1 MCECDCIT
9 VTGSVCVCVWL
20 YMYPC
25 HLTPNMFGVQA
36 RVVYMC
42 VIPFMPCVMRVGPV
56 LHVFSVGGCMAVLL
70 CQLGMCNT
78 ASLRS
83 SLLAHTTSLLRLTL
97 KFALVY

>member
-1 MCECDCIT
+1 M
-9 VTGSVCVCVWL
+9 CVWL

-36 RVVYMC
+36 RVC
-42 VIPFMPCVMRVGPV
+42 VCVHVRYTFYAVCHTRVGDV

-70 CQLGMCNT
+70 SRLCTCNT
-78 ASLRS
+78 ASLPS

-97 KFALVY
+97 DY